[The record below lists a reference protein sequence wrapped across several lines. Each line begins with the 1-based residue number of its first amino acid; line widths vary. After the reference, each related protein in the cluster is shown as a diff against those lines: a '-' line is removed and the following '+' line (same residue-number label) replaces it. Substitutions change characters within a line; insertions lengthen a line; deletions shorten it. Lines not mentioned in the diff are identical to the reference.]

1 MIFKFECRYRLV
13 FGPFTGIDNHKKCVT
28 FAAGLLSKEDVEH
41 YVWLFEAF
49 MEAMGREPVVV
60 ITDQCPSMLQAIPK
74 VFRNAKHRLWMLLF
88 GMKTLSQMNLK
99 LIGWK

>member
-1 MIFKFECRYRLV
+1 MIFKFECRYNLV
-13 FGPFTGIDNHKKCVT
+13 FGPFTGVDNHKKCVT
-28 FAAGLLSKEDVEH
+28 FAAGLLSKEDIEH

-74 VFRNAKHRLWMLLF
+74 VFRNAKHRLCMWHIHKKFPMMVNF
-88 GMKTLSQMNLK
+88 FH
-99 LIGWK
+99 W